1 MKPKHPPQPLYF
13 DNAATTRRKPPA
25 VYKAVADFA
34 ENLGVSN
41 GRGAYRLGVEANAL
55 VFEARQALAQLL
67 GIPRSDRL
75 VFTKNATEAVNAA
88 LKGFL
93 KSGDHVV
100 VSGLEH
106 NAVVRPLNRLKAER
120 GIEWTSVTAS
130 ESGRMNPYDF
140 EAAILPKTKLVCLA
154 HASNVLGTLAP
165 AEEVGEI
172 CRRKGVAFLLDAAQ
186 TAGSVPID
194 VKKLNVDFLC
204 VTGHK
209 GLMGPTGTGALAV
222 SPRFDPASLI
232 EGGTGSNSDLEEQPG
247 FWPDKFEAGTQNLW
261 GLAGLRASAQFLLK
275 QGVEAVRK
283 KEEALTARFLEGIAG
298 IPGLRA
304 YGLPVGSKDRVA
316 VVSLNLE
323 GRDPA
328 EVAYALDEN
337 WGVMVR
343 AGLHCAPLAHK
354 TLGTFP
360 QGTVR
365 FSFGYYNTE
374 SEIDKAVRALREV
387 AKA

>member
-1 MKPKHPPQPLYF
+1 MKPKHPPQLLYF

-34 ENLGVSN
+34 TDLGVSN
-41 GRGAYRLGVEANAL
+41 GRGAYKLGVEANAL

-93 KSGDHVV
+93 KPGDHVV

-120 GIEWTSVTAS
+120 GIEWTAVTAS

-140 EAAILPKTKLVCLA
+140 EEAIQPKTKLVCLA

-209 GLMGPTGTGALAV
+209 GLMGPPGTGALAV
-222 SPRFDPASLI
+222 SPRFDPVSLI
-232 EGGTGSNSDLEEQPG
+232 EGGTGSNSDLEEQPA

-261 GLAGLRASAQFLLK
+261 GLAGLRVSAQFLLK

-283 KEEALTARFLEGIAG
+283 KEEDLTARFLEGIAG

-304 YGLPVGSKDRVA
+304 YGLPTGSKDRVA

-328 EVAYALDEN
+328 EVAYTLDEN
-337 WGVMVR
+337 WGIMVR

-360 QGTVR
+360 KGTVR

-374 SEIDKAVRALREV
+374 SEVDKAVRALREL